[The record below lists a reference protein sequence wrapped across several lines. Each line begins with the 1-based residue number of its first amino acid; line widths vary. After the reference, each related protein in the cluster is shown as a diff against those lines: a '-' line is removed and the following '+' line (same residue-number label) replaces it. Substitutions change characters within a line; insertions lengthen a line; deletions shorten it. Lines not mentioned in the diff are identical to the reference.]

1 MRKIL
6 LQISIFS
13 SILILIFSLNRI
25 FMHFTFIPDN
35 LVQNKNEFFLMYIL
49 GAYHDIRFLSVAFLP
64 LFLCGFLSLI
74 FMKFNG
80 GGGV

>member
-6 LQISIFS
+6 VQISIFS
-13 SILILIFSLNRI
+13 SIFILIFSLNRI
-25 FMHFTFIPDN
+25 FMHFAFIPDN

-64 LFLCGFLSLI
+64 LLLCGF
-74 FMKFNG
+74 
-80 GGGV
+80 

>member
-25 FMHFTFIPDN
+25 FMHFTFISDN

-49 GAYHDIRFLSVAFLP
+49 GAYHDIRFLSAAFLS
-64 LFLCGFLSLI
+64 LLLCGFLSLI

-80 GGGV
+80 GGV